1 MQPYQLIELEI
12 EDIGFEGEGIAH
24 AEEFTVFVPFAAPG
38 ERVRVRVESVNRRK
52 NIAFARPEKII
63 SASPDR
69 VRPACPY
76 YGVCGGCDYMHL
88 NYAAELRYKKTALE
102 RTLQKAGVTAE
113 IADIVPSDAEF
124 GYRNKAQ
131 PVFAEKD
138 GKIVLGFY
146 KERTRTVKPVRSCIL
161 HPEWLTDIIA
171 LVTAWADE
179 FKLSA
184 YSYDTHKGLLRHLA
198 VRELGGV
205 MQVTVVAT
213 SERIPGIK
221 ELQDRLLKLYP
232 NLSFGISVNTS
243 TGAKIFGDKYVY
255 LRESGPIEIDGITFP
270 LHPYSFFQINDNVRK
285 KVYSTLVELL
295 KPGKDL
301 IFIDLYAGIGLTG
314 IPFAKAGG
322 DVVNVEI
329 IPEATA
335 DSEKLYRENGLSAEC
350 VTMDAA
356 KALPELIKRF
366 KDSEKR
372 LTIYL
377 DPPRKGVSHEV
388 VERLNALAA
397 ERDFTLAYL
406 SCNPATLARDIAALT
421 AFTAVSPIRPFD
433 MFPKT
438 ANLETL
444 VLLKRK
450 KEDGWL
456 EEQLREA
463 VLDPF

>member
-1 MQPYQLIELEI
+1 MQPYQILDLPI
-12 EDIGFEGEGIAH
+12 DDVGCEGEGIAH
-24 AEEFTVFVPFAAPG
+24 YEGYTVFVPFAAPG
-38 ERVRVRVESVNRRK
+38 ERVRARITTVNARK
-52 NIAFARPEKII
+52 NIAFARVESVIEP
-63 SASPDR
+63 SPDR
-69 VRPACPY
+69 VKPPCKY
-76 YGVCGGCDYMHL
+76 FGVCGGCDYMHL
-88 NYAAELRYKKTALE
+88 DYAAELKYKHLALR
-102 RTLQKAGVTAE
+102 RTLSKAGIDTE
-113 IADIVPSDAEF
+113 IDDIVPSDNEF

-131 PVFAEKD
+131 PVFSEKD

-146 KERTRTVKPVRSCIL
+146 KERTRTVKPIDHCIL
-161 HPEWLTDIIA
+161 HPDWLKDIISE
-171 LVTAWADE
+171 VTDWANE

-444 VLLKRK
+444 ALLKRK
-450 KEDGWL
+450 
-456 EEQLREA
+456 EER
-463 VLDPF
+463 